1 MDRASEQKAVDDLFD
16 DVLKNAPP
24 TLARKWE
31 GRDKIAEGSICA
43 QFVLAWRQHPE
54 ILSNCTPSVITDRGI
69 EPLLKYCHTL
79 YGEDLERMSGI
90 HKITAVMTVSGGN
103 IMEYDKE
110 KSEALRRENLLQEI
124 IQRLKPGNGE
134 SWDILKVCA
143 RYVDTL
149 RLQGEDPLAIMP
161 ETIKRLCMEPL
172 LADYVAMHP
181 DALRDACAWEA
192 SPMPPVAVD
201 QETDQAVAALR
212 GQAVTVTSGELDAT
226 MLVMETRGALHHSQF
241 IETVS
246 RTSMLAKLAQVKAS
260 KAYKGAHVRDS
271 DGNVVTIKTWD
282 DYCKALGMS
291 RRTVD
296 EDLANLAA
304 FGDNLLKMQDALGI
318 GYRDLRKLRAN
329 LAALPEA
336 DQQQIRAEIEKAQ
349 DRDDLL
355 AAMDEMGVRNARLA
369 AEKKELEKQLATN
382 DRLLKEAREK
392 EYATRQKMEKAINPA
407 CQNDEEKAAELQME
421 SQRAMIS
428 GKCVAFENAGTA
440 LAAAFGRMLSD
451 DGRGRLTDAQLDEL
465 VAWANERLGLAVA
478 KVAESLLASGA
489 DVDMAAAMQAIDL
502 TGANN
507 AEA

>member
-1 MDRASEQKAVDDLFD
+1 
-16 DVLKNAPP
+16 
-24 TLARKWE
+24 
-31 GRDKIAEGSICA
+31 
-43 QFVLAWRQHPE
+43 
-54 ILSNCTPSVITDRGI
+54 
-69 EPLLKYCHTL
+69 
-79 YGEDLERMSGI
+79 
-90 HKITAVMTVSGGN
+90 
-103 IMEYDKE
+103 MEYKE
-110 KSEALRRENLLQEI
+110 EISEALRYDELFQSVVSGLDQEDRAAWDDHKI
-124 IQRLKPGNGE
+124 SVQR
-134 SWDILKVCA
+134 KVCA
-143 RYVDTL
+143 RYIYSL
-149 RLQGEDPLAIMP
+149 RRRGDSPGLSVIP
-161 ETIKRLCMEPL
+161 ETVNKLCIASL
-172 LADYVAMHP
+172 LEECAVMLPHILD
-181 DALRDACAWEA
+181 DACGW
-192 SPMPPVAVD
+192 PGRTPPVAVD

-226 MLVMETRGALHHSQF
+226 ALVMETRGALQHAQF
-241 IETVS
+241 LETVS

-260 KAYKGAHVRDS
+260 KVYKGAHVRDS
-271 DGNVVTIKTWD
+271 NGDVVVVKTWD

-291 RRTVD
+291 RAKVD

-355 AAMDEMGVRNARLA
+355 AAMDEMGARNARLA

-392 EYATRQKMEKAINPA
+392 EYATRQQMEKAINPA
-407 CQNDEEKAAELQME
+407 CQTEEEKAIESQME

-428 GKCVAFENAGTA
+428 SKCVAFENAGTA

>member
-1 MDRASEQKAVDDLFD
+1 
-16 DVLKNAPP
+16 
-24 TLARKWE
+24 
-31 GRDKIAEGSICA
+31 
-43 QFVLAWRQHPE
+43 
-54 ILSNCTPSVITDRGI
+54 
-69 EPLLKYCHTL
+69 
-79 YGEDLERMSGI
+79 
-90 HKITAVMTVSGGN
+90 
-103 IMEYDKE
+103 MEYKE
-110 KSEALRRENLLQEI
+110 EISEALRRDDLLQEI
-124 IQRLKPGNGE
+124 IQRLEPEDGE
-134 SWDILKVCA
+134 AWNQHKIEAQRKVCA

-149 RLQGEDPLAIMP
+149 RLRGEDPTRLIP
-161 ETIKRLCMEPL
+161 ETVSKLFIVPL
-172 LADYVAMHP
+172 LKTCAAMSP
-181 DALRDACAWEA
+181 QELEKACAWEA
-192 SPMPPVAVD
+192 GPLSPVAVD

-212 GQAVTVTSGELDAT
+212 GEAVTVTSGELDAT
-226 MLVMETRGALHHSQF
+226 MLVMETRGALQQSQF

-502 TGANN
+502 NGANN

>member
-1 MDRASEQKAVDDLFD
+1 
-16 DVLKNAPP
+16 
-24 TLARKWE
+24 
-31 GRDKIAEGSICA
+31 
-43 QFVLAWRQHPE
+43 
-54 ILSNCTPSVITDRGI
+54 
-69 EPLLKYCHTL
+69 
-79 YGEDLERMSGI
+79 
-90 HKITAVMTVSGGN
+90 
-103 IMEYDKE
+103 MEYKE
-110 KSEALRRENLLQEI
+110 ETSEALRREDLLQEI
-124 IQRLKPGNGE
+124 IQRLEPEDGADWNQHKIE
-134 SWDILKVCA
+134 AQRKVCA

-149 RLQGEDPLAIMP
+149 RLQGEDPTRLIP
-161 ETIKRLCMEPL
+161 ETVSKLFIVPL
-172 LADYVAMHP
+172 LKTCAAMSP
-181 DALRDACAWEA
+181 QELEKACAWE
-192 SPMPPVAVD
+192 PGPLPPVAVD

-212 GQAVTVTSGELDAT
+212 GEAVTVTSGELDAT
-226 MLVMETRGALHHSQF
+226 MLVMETRGALQQSQF

-271 DGNVVTIKTWD
+271 EGNVVTIKTWD

-489 DVDMAAAMQAIDL
+489 DVDMGAAMQAIDL

>member
-1 MDRASEQKAVDDLFD
+1 
-16 DVLKNAPP
+16 
-24 TLARKWE
+24 
-31 GRDKIAEGSICA
+31 
-43 QFVLAWRQHPE
+43 
-54 ILSNCTPSVITDRGI
+54 
-69 EPLLKYCHTL
+69 
-79 YGEDLERMSGI
+79 
-90 HKITAVMTVSGGN
+90 
-103 IMEYDKE
+103 
-110 KSEALRRENLLQEI
+110 
-124 IQRLKPGNGE
+124 
-134 SWDILKVCA
+134 
-143 RYVDTL
+143 
-149 RLQGEDPLAIMP
+149 
-161 ETIKRLCMEPL
+161 
-172 LADYVAMHP
+172 
-181 DALRDACAWEA
+181 
-192 SPMPPVAVD
+192 MPPVAVD

-212 GQAVTVTSGELDAT
+212 GEAVTVTSGELDAT
-226 MLVMETRGALHHSQF
+226 MLVMETRGALQQAQF

-502 TGANN
+502 NGANN

>member
-1 MDRASEQKAVDDLFD
+1 
-16 DVLKNAPP
+16 
-24 TLARKWE
+24 
-31 GRDKIAEGSICA
+31 
-43 QFVLAWRQHPE
+43 
-54 ILSNCTPSVITDRGI
+54 
-69 EPLLKYCHTL
+69 
-79 YGEDLERMSGI
+79 
-90 HKITAVMTVSGGN
+90 
-103 IMEYDKE
+103 MEYKE
-110 KSEALRRENLLQEI
+110 EISEALRREDLLQEI
-124 IQRLKPGNGE
+124 IQRLEPEDGADWNALKV
-134 SWDILKVCA
+134 SAQRKVCA

-149 RLQGEDPLAIMP
+149 RLQGEDPTRLIP
-161 ETIKRLCMEPL
+161 ETVSKLFIVPL
-172 LADYVAMHP
+172 LKTCAAMSP
-181 DALRDACAWEA
+181 QELEKACAWEA
-192 SPMPPVAVD
+192 SPMTPVAVD

-226 MLVMETRGALHHSQF
+226 ALVMETRGALHHSQF

-246 RTSMLAKLAQVKAS
+246 RTSMLAKLARVKES

-271 DGNVVTIKTWD
+271 NGDVVVVKTWD

-291 RRTVD
+291 RAKVD

-421 SQRAMIS
+421 SQRSMIS

-502 TGANN
+502 NGANN

>member
-1 MDRASEQKAVDDLFD
+1 
-16 DVLKNAPP
+16 
-24 TLARKWE
+24 
-31 GRDKIAEGSICA
+31 
-43 QFVLAWRQHPE
+43 
-54 ILSNCTPSVITDRGI
+54 
-69 EPLLKYCHTL
+69 
-79 YGEDLERMSGI
+79 
-90 HKITAVMTVSGGN
+90 
-103 IMEYDKE
+103 MEYKE
-110 KSEALRRENLLQEI
+110 ETSEALRYDELFQSVVSGLDQEDRAAWDDHKI
-124 IQRLKPGNGE
+124 SVQR
-134 SWDILKVCA
+134 KVCA

-149 RLQGEDPLAIMP
+149 RLHGDDPLAIMP
-161 ETIKRLCMEPL
+161 ETIKRLCLEPL
-172 LADYVAMHP
+172 LTDCVAMHP
-181 DALRDACAWEA
+181 DALRNACAWEA
-192 SPMPPVAVD
+192 GPITPVAVD

-226 MLVMETRGALHHSQF
+226 ALVMETRGALQQSQF

-271 DGNVVTIKTWD
+271 NGDVVVVKTWD

-291 RRTVD
+291 RAKVD

-355 AAMDEMGVRNARLA
+355 AAMDEMGARNARLA

-392 EYATRQKMEKAINPA
+392 EYATRQQMEKAINPA
-407 CQNDEEKAAELQME
+407 CQTEEEKAIERQME
-421 SQRAMIS
+421 SLRAMIS
-428 GKCVAFENAGTA
+428 GKCVEFENAGTA
-440 LAAAFGRMLSD
+440 LAAVFGRMLSD

-502 TGANN
+502 NGANN